1 MICLQKKSV
10 WGGRG
15 DIGIQFLLM
24 CYSKVFHF
32 TLFIGSG
39 MGSGLERVVG
49 SSEQPRMRRRKTG
62 NILNLNKWEFSGNC
76 VTTCT
81 YGLRAHLKSNIN
93 HWLKLPDLWQRR
105 HLDSTLHSNTPPDEK
120 LCHFQSRIF
129 FQSFPEKEIYF
140 RSNFIFFR
148 SMISATFSLKGNVQ
162 KKKQGKKLT
171 SVSFAFTHTCIH
183 PCKN

>member
-129 FQSFPEKEIYF
+129 SKVSQKKKFISEVISF
-140 RSNFIFFR
+140 FFR
-148 SMISATFSLKGNVQ
+148 SMIWATFFLK
-162 KKKQGKKLT
+162 
-171 SVSFAFTHTCIH
+171 
-183 PCKN
+183 

>member
-1 MICLQKKSV
+1 MICLQNKSV
-10 WGGRG
+10 WGGGG

-105 HLDSTLHSNTPPDEK
+105 HLDSTLHSNTPMPLPK
-120 LCHFQSRIF
+120 QNF

-140 RSNFIFFR
+140 LSNFIFFR
-148 SMISATFSLKGNVQ
+148 SIIWATFFLK
-162 KKKQGKKLT
+162 
-171 SVSFAFTHTCIH
+171 
-183 PCKN
+183 

>member
-10 WGGRG
+10 WGGGG

-76 VTTCT
+76 VTSSDTTCT

-129 FQSFPEKEIYF
+129 SKV
-140 RSNFIFFR
+140 S
-148 SMISATFSLKGNVQ
+148 Q
-162 KKKQGKKLT
+162 KKIFI
-171 SVSFAFTHTCIH
+171 SEVISFFSEVWSGRLFSWSKIWGHYASGY
-183 PCKN
+183 